1 MGAEALLIGAV
12 LAGAGASVYS
22 AEKQASAQKK
32 ATNAQLAAQMAA
44 EEEANRIA
52 RETRPEEIG
61 ATLQVG
67 GTTSIGSNVGSTAD
81 FLIPK
86 AKTLGSTG
94 SSGLGFY

>member
-1 MGAEALLIGAV
+1 MSGAITAAV
-12 LAGAGASVYS
+12 IIGAGASIYAS
-22 AEKQASAQKK
+22 EKQAKAQKK
-32 ATNAQLAAQMAA
+32 AMYAQLAAQRAA

-67 GTTSIGSNVGSTAD
+67 GTTSVGSNVGSTAD

>member
-1 MGAEALLIGAV
+1 MSGAIAAAV
-12 LAGAGASVYS
+12 IIGAGASIYAS
-22 AEKQASAQKK
+22 NKQAKAQKS
-32 ATNAQLAAQMAA
+32 ATNAQLAAQRAA

-86 AKTLGSTG
+86 TKSLGSSG
-94 SSGLGFY
+94 GSGLGFSV

>member
-1 MGAEALLIGAV
+1 MSGAITAAV
-12 LAGAGASVYS
+12 VIGAGASIYAS
-22 AEKQASAQKK
+22 NKQASAQKK
-32 ATNAQLAAQMAA
+32 AIAAQLEAQRKA

-67 GTTSIGSNVGSTAD
+67 GTTTIGSNVGSTAD